1 MGFFVLKVF
10 GIHRSL
16 MKLFKRAVFRK
27 KGIASMFVVVVF
39 FLKLYSVDYLSKL
52 LHYSLQNKVFVV
64 FREF

>member
-1 MGFFVLKVF
+1 
-10 GIHRSL
+10 

-39 FLKLYSVDYLSKL
+39 FFKLYSVDYLSKL